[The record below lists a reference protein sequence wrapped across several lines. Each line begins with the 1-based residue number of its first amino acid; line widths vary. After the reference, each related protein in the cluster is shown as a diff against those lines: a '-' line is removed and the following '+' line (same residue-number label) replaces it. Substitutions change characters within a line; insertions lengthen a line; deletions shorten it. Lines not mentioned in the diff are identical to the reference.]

1 MRRFNFD
8 ALVTDVKNYSYPL
21 VCEQAE
27 ITEEFATNLYF
38 KQWALVISNKLEHED
53 CEQFS
58 LRYYELIHSYCTY
71 QLEKLEKM
79 DENESNKKVAK
90 LVSFVVT
97 TRVVVNENEMPEVE
111 EEEAIEKAIEKIK
124 KNPDQYIIFD
134 NFDQCQND
142 SECPFGKLEEDYNN

>member
-1 MRRFNFD
+1 MRRLNFD

-27 ITEEFATNLYF
+27 ITEEIATNLYF
-38 KQWALVISNKLEHED
+38 KQWALVISNKLEHEN

-58 LRYYELIHSYCTY
+58 LRYYELIHNYCTY
-71 QLEKLEKM
+71 HFKKM
-79 DENESNKKVAK
+79 AENASKKKVAK

-111 EEEAIEKAIEKIK
+111 EEEAIEKAIEKIT
-124 KNPDQYIIFD
+124 KNPNNYIIFD

-142 SECPFGKLEEDYNN
+142 SECPFGELEEDYNN

>member
-38 KQWALVISNKLEHED
+38 KQWALVISNKLEHES

-58 LRYYELIHSYCTY
+58 LRYYELIHNYCTY
-71 QLEKLEKM
+71 QLEKW
-79 DENESNKKVAK
+79 DEIASKKKVAK

-111 EEEAIEKAIEKIK
+111 EEEAIEKAIEKIT
-124 KNPDQYIIFD
+124 KNPENYIIFD
-134 NFDQCQND
+134 NLDQCQND
-142 SECPFGKLEEDYNN
+142 SECPFGELEEDYNN